1 MAVAA
6 YQLKSEL
13 ARVCLPAPERSA
25 DRRMA
30 WVNSLCL
37 LFLLIGVFGD
47 QSKLP
52 VPKQAPPLERPV
64 PIIVE
69 PLPATPP
76 PAVQP
81 QNVERQSDEEKPE
94 AQRFVAVTLD
104 TPAIHFAVPT
114 IGNLLVPLAAAV
126 PPPAMPLGQSDTV
139 AHQARTAPLAS
150 GSTGTGGDRPI
161 PDYPPMA
168 KQMGIQGT
176 VLLLFTVDDVGA
188 ITSVSIKQSSGSPLL
203 DHAAEQWVKRR
214 WIQPPKNGGHV
225 FQVPI
230 TYKLQ
235 SD

>member
-1 MAVAA
+1 VAATA

-25 DRRMA
+25 DRRLA

-52 VPKQAPPLERPV
+52 APKPAPPLERPV
-64 PIIVE
+64 PVIVE

-81 QNVERQSDEEKPE
+81 QAVQRPSEEEKPE

-114 IGNLLVPLAAAV
+114 IGNLLVPLAAATA
-126 PPPAMPLGQSDTV
+126 PPAAPLGQTDTV
-139 AHQARTAPLAS
+139 VHQARSEPLTT
-150 GSTGTGGDRPI
+150 GSTGKGGDRPE

-168 KQMGIQGT
+168 VQMGLQGT
-176 VLLLFTVDDVGA
+176 VVLLFTVSEVGA
-188 ITSVSIKQSSGSPLL
+188 VTSISIKQSSGSPLL
-203 DHAAEQWVKRR
+203 DRTAEQCVKRK
-214 WIQPPKNGGHV
+214 WIQPPINGAHV
-225 FQVPI
+225 FQVSI
-230 TYKLQ
+230 NFKL
-235 SD
+235 SS

>member
-1 MAVAA
+1 VAATA

-25 DRRMA
+25 DRRLA

-52 VPKQAPPLERPV
+52 APKQAPPLERPV
-64 PIIVE
+64 PVIVE

-114 IGNLLVPLAAAV
+114 IGNLLVPLAAAA
-126 PPPAMPLGQSDTV
+126 PPPAAPLGQTETV
-139 AHQARTAPLAS
+139 TKLRADPLTS
-150 GSTGTGGDRPI
+150 GSTGKGGDRPQ

-168 KQMGIQGT
+168 VQMGLQGT
-176 VLLLFTVDDVGA
+176 VVLLFTVNEVGA
-188 ITSVSIKQSSGSPLL
+188 VSSISIKQSSGSPLL
-203 DHAAEQWVKRR
+203 DRAAEQCVKRK
-214 WIQPPKNGGHV
+214 WIQPPINGARV
-225 FQVPI
+225 FQVAI
-230 TYKLQ
+230 DFKLTN
-235 SD
+235 

>member
-1 MAVAA
+1 
-6 YQLKSEL
+6 
-13 ARVCLPAPERSA
+13 
-25 DRRMA
+25 MA
-30 WVNSLCL
+30 WLNSLSL
-37 LFLLIGVFGD
+37 LFLLVGVFGD

-64 PIIVE
+64 PVIVE

-81 QNVERQSDEEKPE
+81 QNVERESDEEKPE

-114 IGNLLVPLAAAV
+114 IGNLLVPLAAAA
-126 PPPAMPLGQSDTV
+126 PPPAAPLGQTDTV

-150 GSTGTGGDRPI
+150 GSTGEGGDRPR
-161 PDYPPMA
+161 PLYPEMA
-168 KQMGIQGT
+168 RQMGIQGT

-188 ITSVSIKQSSGSPLL
+188 VTSVSIKQSSGSPLL
-203 DHAAEQWVKRR
+203 DRAAEQCVKRR
-214 WIQPPKNGGHV
+214 WIQPPKNGGHL
-225 FQVPI
+225 FEVPVAF
-230 TYKLQ
+230 KLQ

>member
-1 MAVAA
+1 
-6 YQLKSEL
+6 
-13 ARVCLPAPERSA
+13 
-25 DRRMA
+25 MA

-37 LFLLIGVFGD
+37 FFLLIGVFGD

-52 VPKQAPPLERPV
+52 VPKRAPPLERPV
-64 PIIVE
+64 PVIVE

-81 QNVERQSDEEKPE
+81 QNVERPSDEEKPE

-114 IGNLLVPLAAAV
+114 IGNLLVPLAAAA
-126 PPPAMPLGQSDTV
+126 PPPAAPLGQSDAV
-139 AHQARTAPLAS
+139 AQAHTAPPPLAS
-150 GSTGTGGDRPI
+150 DSTGTGGDRPT
-161 PDYPPMA
+161 PHYPPMA
-168 KQMGIQGT
+168 RQMGIQGT
-176 VLLLFTVDDVGA
+176 VVLLFTVDDVGA
-188 ITSVSIKQSSGSPLL
+188 ITSISIKQSSGSPLL
-203 DHAAEQWVKRR
+203 DRAAEQEVKQK

-230 TYKLQ
+230 AYKLQ